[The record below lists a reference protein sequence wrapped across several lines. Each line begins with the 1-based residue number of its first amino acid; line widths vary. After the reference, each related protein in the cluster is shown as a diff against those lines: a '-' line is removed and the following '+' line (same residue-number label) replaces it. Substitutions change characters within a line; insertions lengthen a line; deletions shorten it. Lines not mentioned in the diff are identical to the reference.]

1 MSESVLRL
9 VSRLEAYH
17 PDLIFNLAEGHHG
30 RFREAFY
37 PALFHELG
45 FPYTGSDAYT
55 LALTLD
61 KHITKLLLRANGVR
75 TPEWQF
81 LRSIDDLRMSKL
93 RLPVIVKPNYEG
105 SSKGITQDSIA
116 ETSRDLRRKVQDA
129 LMHYPE
135 GILVEEFIAGKDVTV
150 PFLAAIENDYGGV
163 LSPSEYVVEGR
174 SMHGRPYS
182 IYDYELKNTYDEDVS
197 ILAPASASSS
207 SLGEMR
213 RSAHDAFHLV
223 ACQDLGRVD
232 FRLTWDGVPYLLEI
246 NPLPSLE
253 RGAAIY
259 AAAEVE
265 GLSSD
270 GVIASIMLSACERR

>member
-1 MSESVLRL
+1 
-9 VSRLEAYH
+9 
-17 PDLIFNLAEGHHG
+17 
-30 RFREAFY
+30 
-37 PALFHELG
+37 
-45 FPYTGSDAYT
+45 
-55 LALTLD
+55 
-61 KHITKLLLRANGVR
+61 
-75 TPEWQF
+75 
-81 LRSIDDLRMSKL
+81 MSKL
-93 RLPVIVKPNYEG
+93 RLPAIVKPNYEG

-265 GLSSD
+265 GLSLD
-270 GVIASIMLSACERR
+270 GVIASIILSACERR